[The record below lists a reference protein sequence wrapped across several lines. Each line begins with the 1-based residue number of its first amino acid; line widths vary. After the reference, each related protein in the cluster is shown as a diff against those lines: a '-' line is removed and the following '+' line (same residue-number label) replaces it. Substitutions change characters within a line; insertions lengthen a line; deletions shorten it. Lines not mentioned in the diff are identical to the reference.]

1 MTPRVPAAQR
11 GPWQVAVRS
20 GRWPPPPLPRHP
32 EQLRAV
38 TRPSGA
44 QGRPVLGSVSS
55 ELLNCRS
62 IQ

>member
-1 MTPRVPAAQR
+1 MTPGVPAAQR
-11 GPWQVAVRS
+11 GPWQVAVRVGALAS
-20 GRWPPPPLPRHP
+20 PAIGAAPGPSP
-32 EQLRAV
+32 V

-55 ELLNCRS
+55 GLLNRRS